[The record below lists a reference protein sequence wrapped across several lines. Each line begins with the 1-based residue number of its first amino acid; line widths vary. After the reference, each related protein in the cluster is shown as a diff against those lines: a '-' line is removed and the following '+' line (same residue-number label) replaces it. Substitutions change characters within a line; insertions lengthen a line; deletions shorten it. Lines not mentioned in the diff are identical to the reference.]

1 MDPLFVASVQI
12 ALRAD
17 FRDNLPYLDADL
29 RYLVENQPRRRSAS
43 GRHALEDALGLM
55 FPRLTR
61 RPVDY

>member
-17 FRDNLPYLDADL
+17 FRDNLPYLDDDL
-29 RYLVENQPRRRSAS
+29 RYLVENRPRRRSA
-43 GRHALEDALGLM
+43 GARHALEDALGLM